1 MKFLKEGLAG
11 SLNIDMYNDE
21 IIGSGKLNHLASII
35 LIVKSRFNSLVISAV
50 PIL

>member
-21 IIGSGKLNHLASII
+21 IIGSGKLNHLASI
-35 LIVKSRFNSLVISAV
+35 LIVNVRKVDFLIVFLLV
-50 PIL
+50 L